1 MRRWHRLI
9 APWFAVLLL
18 IIALTGVATQVTDLI
33 DKAQPRAASE
43 HGAAKPPAPAPAAQP
58 RPERSAIGAWN
69 HWFKK
74 LHSGESLGPVGIA
87 LNLAGGLALLF
98 FAGSGFWMYLSMAI
112 RRARNQRARRG

>member
-9 APWFAVLLL
+9 APWFAALLL
-18 IIALTGVATQVTDLI
+18 VIALTGVATQITDLV
-33 DKAQPRAASE
+33 DKAPRSTVI
-43 HGAAKPPAPAPAAQP
+43 KPVEGKPAAPP
-58 RPERSAIGAWN
+58 RQGRSAIGEWN

-87 LNLAGGLALLF
+87 LNLASGFALLF

-112 RRARNQRARRG
+112 RRARNRRARRA

>member
-18 IIALTGVATQVTDLI
+18 IIALTGVATQVTDLV
-33 DKAQPRAASE
+33 DKTQPRAASAN
-43 HGAAKPPAPAPAAQP
+43 GAAKASAPAAPP
-58 RPERSAIGAWN
+58 RQERSAIGAWN

-87 LNLAGGLALLF
+87 LNLAGGFALLF
-98 FAGSGFWMYLSMAI
+98 FAGSGFWMYLSMAV
-112 RRARNQRARRG
+112 RRARNRRARQG